1 MTVIVDYNEDDLG
14 KNVYR
19 KKVYYTVM
27 IEQEVLAQSQDEADE
42 MFLNNGGIN
51 HDAVDD
57 VATAQDG
64 VETLIVEA
72 TYHDSGDSIYR
83 GKVVYEDDEYAEENG
98 TVTVDEC
105 ALEKETA

>member
-1 MTVIVDYNEDDLG
+1 M
-14 KNVYR
+14 
-19 KKVYYTVM
+19 
-27 IEQEVLAQSQDEADE
+27 
-42 MFLNNGGIN
+42 
-51 HDAVDD
+51 
-57 VATAQDG
+57 TAQDG

>member
-1 MTVIVDYNEDDLG
+1 
-14 KNVYR
+14 
-19 KKVYYTVM
+19 
-27 IEQEVLAQSQDEADE
+27 

>member
-27 IEQEVLAQSQDEADE
+27 IEQEVLAQSQEEADE
-42 MFLNNGGIN
+42 AFLNNGGID
-51 HDAVDD
+51 HDAVNE
-57 VATAQDG
+57 VAIAQYG
-64 VETLIVEA
+64 VETLLIEA
-72 TYHDSGDSIYR
+72 TYHDSEDSNYR

-98 TVTVDEC
+98 TVTVDEY

>member
-1 MTVIVDYNEDDLG
+1 MTVIVEINQDDLG

-51 HDAVDD
+51 HDS
-57 VATAQDG
+57 TG
-64 VETLIVEA
+64 W
-72 TYHDSGDSIYR
+72 R
-83 GKVVYEDDEYAEENG
+83 
-98 TVTVDEC
+98 
-105 ALEKETA
+105 

>member
-1 MTVIVDYNEDDLG
+1 MTVIVEINQDDLG

-72 TYHDSGDSIYR
+72 KYHDSGDSIYR

-98 TVTVDEC
+98 TVIVDEC